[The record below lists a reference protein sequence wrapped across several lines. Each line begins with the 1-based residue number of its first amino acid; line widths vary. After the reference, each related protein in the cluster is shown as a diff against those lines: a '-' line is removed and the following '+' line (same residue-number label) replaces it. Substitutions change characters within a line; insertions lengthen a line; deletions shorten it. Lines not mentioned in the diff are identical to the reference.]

1 MKLTIPSCLFMVA
14 LVAVSAAAL
23 PVNTAWGPTNFD
35 TNMIGI
41 ATATVSLFSTTS
53 DGGIIDIAL
62 RNTSP
67 LIHIGTTYENA
78 FFGTLDFNCPAGFT
92 LDGGTSSV
100 KTLGTDSVR
109 FSNGKLNPVVISALD
124 KTLDWAYNTH
134 GSHGTFEATN
144 KANKNTIWSSDALVG
159 GIPQDNVEDGML
171 KAAYTGAVFDVVHF
185 YVEVKG
191 GNRPLMASDLD
202 MYSSG
207 NLNIHWQ
214 GGGGSIWDGNHDP
227 GVPVTGIPEP
237 STLLVMLCALPG
249 VAAWVIR
256 KKMHN

>member
-1 MKLTIPSCLFMVA
+1 MVA

-78 FFGTLDFNCPAGFT
+78 FGGTLEINVPAGFS
-92 LDGGTSSV
+92 LDKANSSV
-100 KTLGTDSVR
+100 ETLAADSVR
-109 FSNGKLNPVVISALD
+109 FSNGAGNPVVTNALD
-124 KTLDWAYNTH
+124 KLLNWGYGTPGGGGPHLAY
-134 GSHGTFEATN
+134 EATN
-144 KANKNTIWSSDALVG
+144 KANKNTIWSSNALVG

-185 YVEVKG
+185 YLKVNNG
-191 GNRPLMASDLD
+191 SRSLMASDLN

-214 GGGGSIWDGNHDP
+214 GGGGSIWDTNHASGP
-227 GVPVTGIPEP
+227 SIPNTGIPEP